1 MNRYVKKI
9 GLLSCVVFSSPV
21 VMASSGGASP
31 LQSQAVVPSSKLF
44 DMSLSELG
52 SVEISTA
59 GKKAERINDVPASV
73 VLITREEIKHKGY
86 QNLRQILAQIPGMYV
101 LDNKTFHYVTLGVR
115 GYWTQLSRNVI
126 VMINGV
132 NQTEKFHAD
141 YPYVWATPVKAIDR
155 IEVIRGPMSV
165 VYGSGAFFGAIN
177 IITNDRETNDK
188 SSVVAG
194 AGNRETYEAGA
205 FIRNN
210 TSDIRYA
217 LNTGYFTTDGVDQP
231 YRKIT
236 SNLQPVYEAGIAT
249 DSTKGRYGRELKYV
263 DLSAQY
269 QRFNIELA
277 HKEVERGFS
286 FVVPNPL
293 SSPLTEQEMN
303 NIKISYRHPF
313 NNDFYIENHLTYS
326 LSEIRYHLPFVDEQ
340 NPEPYSQSNSEFW
353 EFEFNGFYTVN
364 QDLDMS
370 FGFLYQAVSQHEQEG
385 DFANLDNYQLAYDSC
400 SPCTLSL
407 FSQLNYQVS
416 KKLRLVSGF
425 RVESY
430 ADHDITYENN
440 IGLTDEYGNSLQTT
454 WKDTINHDDT
464 NVTPRLAAIYAI
476 DDSSLIKMLYGQAYM
491 DSDILS
497 NFDVLRVRNEYG
509 DERVSFLDE
518 EEITTYELIYERLHH
533 IPFRQIVLNTQLNLF
548 QNNLDKLVLR
558 KEEFVNGRFITR
570 SSNEGKIRTYG
581 FEASLKVLNGKD
593 WSGEAAVSY
602 QDSSDQTT
610 GRGLAFSPKWLA
622 NMSVT
627 YHWNRNLLSTVTAN
641 YVDSMLSRF
650 DNAPATNS
658 PTQNPNSPDYIP
670 VGRLGVETNDYV
682 RFDLHML
689 YRGLFVP
696 GLDLSMKV
704 DNLFDVDIHTP
715 TDAASAWADKGMMES
730 GRSLKF
736 VLSYDF

>member
-1 MNRYVKKI
+1 MNRYIKKI
-9 GLLSCVVFSSPV
+9 GLLSCGVFASPV
-21 VMASSGGASP
+21 VMADLDNVSRV
-31 LQSQAVVPSSKLF
+31 QTQTIVPSSKLF

-52 SVEISTA
+52 SVQISTA
-59 GKKAERINDVPASV
+59 GKKAERINDIPASV
-73 VLITREEIKHKGY
+73 VLITREQIKHKGY

-115 GYWTQLSRNVI
+115 GYWTQLSRNII

-141 YPYVWATPVKAIDR
+141 YPYVWATPVKSIDR

-177 IITNDRETNDK
+177 IITNDHATNDK
-188 SSVVAG
+188 NSVAVG
-194 AGNRETYEAGA
+194 AGNRETYELGA
-205 FIRNN
+205 FLRDN

-231 YRKIT
+231 YRNMT
-236 SNLQPVYEAGIAT
+236 SNLELVSDAGIPT
-249 DSTKGRYGRELKYV
+249 DSTDGRYGREHKYV
-263 DLSAQY
+263 DFSAQY
-269 QRFNIELA
+269 QRFNVELA
-277 HKEVERGFS
+277 HKEVDRGFS

-293 SSPLTEQEMN
+293 ASPLTEQEMN
-303 NIKISYRHPF
+303 NIKLSYRHPF
-313 NNDFYIENHLTYS
+313 THDFYIESHLTYS
-326 LSEIRYHLPFVDEQ
+326 FSEIRYNLPFVDEQ

-353 EFEFNGFYTVN
+353 DFEFNGFYTAAN
-364 QDLDMS
+364 ELDIS
-370 FGFLYQAVSQHEQEG
+370 FGFLYQAVSQYEQEG

-407 FSQLNYQVS
+407 FTQINYQAS
-416 KKLRLVSGF
+416 KKLRFVSGI
-425 RVESY
+425 RVENY

-440 IGLTDEYGNSLQTT
+440 IGLTDDNGNSLQTT
-454 WKDTINHDDT
+454 WRDTISHDET
-464 NVTPRLAAIYAI
+464 NMTPRLAAIYAV
-476 DDSSLIKMLYGQAYM
+476 DESSLIKLLYGQAYM

-509 DERVSFLDE
+509 DERVGFLDE
-518 EEITTYELIYERLHH
+518 EEITTYEIIYERLHH
-533 IPFRQIVLNTQLNLF
+533 IPAKQIVLNTQFNLF
-548 QNNLDKLVLR
+548 QNNLEKLVLR

-581 FEASLKVLNGKD
+581 FEAALKVLNGKD

-610 GRGLAFSPKWLA
+610 GRDLAFSPKWLA
-622 NMSVT
+622 NVSVT
-627 YHWNRNLLSTVTAN
+627 YHWSRNLLSTLTAN

-650 DNAPATNS
+650 DNAPAENS
-658 PTQNPNSPDYIP
+658 PTQNPSSPDYIP
-670 VGRLGVETNDYV
+670 IGRLGVETSDYA
-682 RFDLHML
+682 RFDLHLL
-689 YRGLFVP
+689 YRGLFTP
-696 GLDLSMKV
+696 GLDLSFKI

-730 GRSLKF
+730 GRSLRL
-736 VLSYDF
+736 VLNYEF